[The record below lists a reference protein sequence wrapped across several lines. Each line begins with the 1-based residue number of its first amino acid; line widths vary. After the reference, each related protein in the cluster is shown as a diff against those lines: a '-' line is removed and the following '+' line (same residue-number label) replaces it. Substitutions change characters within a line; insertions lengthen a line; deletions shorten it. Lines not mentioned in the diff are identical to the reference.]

1 MRAVASCVIAMQT
14 CGQRRPFKDWLRGR
28 PLWGSNEL
36 SRHDRTVAWKPGSL
50 EQTDGNFG
58 GSDLEPHIDIMR
70 RHQRNDCLVK
80 AASSFRSY
88 DGFPGRPPLCH
99 PLAYKLIYDSSFT
112 ALLY

>member
-58 GSDLEPHIDIMR
+58 GSDLEPHIELMR
-70 RHQRNDCLVK
+70 RHQRNYRFVK
-80 AASSFRSY
+80 SACSLRSQHW
-88 DGFPGRPPLCH
+88 FPCPPQKHL
-99 PLAYKLIYDSSFT
+99 S
-112 ALLY
+112 